1 MNSLR
6 TPLARAAAA
15 AVLAAALGAPAGCTS
30 GAAPA
35 TTPAPTT
42 APTTAPAPAGDGAVG
57 PDEQAVAAAL
67 TTYQRA
73 VAGGDFVLACSQM
86 TAEGTGRLVAA
97 VQRIAPAP
105 TCVEAMAAVLGQ
117 AGAAEAAVEAA
128 NSITVT
134 DVEIDGL
141 SATVRW
147 TSTRQGV
154 PREDA
159 LTLQQVDLQW
169 RLAGPA

>member
-6 TPLARAAAA
+6 TPLGRAAAA
-15 AVLAAALGAPAGCTS
+15 AVLAAALAGCTS
-30 GAAPA
+30 GAAPT

-42 APTTAPAPAGDGAVG
+42 APTTSAAPAGDGAVG
-57 PDEQAVAAAL
+57 PAEQTVAAAL

-86 TAEGTGRLVAA
+86 TAEAAGQLVAA

-105 TCVEAMAAVLGQ
+105 SCVEAMTAVLGQ
-117 AGAAEAAVEAA
+117 TGAAEAAVEAA
-128 NSITVT
+128 NTITVT
-134 DVEIDGL
+134 DVEIDDL

-154 PREDA
+154 LREDA
-159 LTLQQVDLQW
+159 LGLQQVDQQW